1 MLRRQEGYALRKI
14 KEKNYLMPYG
24 QKIADQRKG
33 MVLNETGSFLWNFL
47 EHPKERE
54 EILKAVIQYYEIKE
68 NERSEVEKQIE
79 AFIDQLLTLGV
90 LNEDLRPLYEPLW
103 GNMEIG
109 MLRIG
114 FYGREEF
121 FSEKFKPFLS
131 KDRFENIEE
140 EFSSNHEL
148 ASGQRIE
155 VLYGIP
161 PFSSNGK
168 LLLKNKELEVL
179 DLAGIYELHFPTMKN
194 IQKVYVTKDA
204 GYVRIY
210 CSLEAERAAET
221 EKEIYCENLF
231 HVIRHVFLLYAQK
244 NGYYALHSAS
254 ILYLGQTWLF
264 SGHSGMGK
272 STHTALWHEYA
283 GTPYLN
289 GDLNLIGKRE
299 KGDGYCIYGI
309 PWCGTSGLCTTE
321 TIELGG
327 IILLERDEEDH
338 VEELS
343 PFEQVLRVTQRMISP
358 AWTEQMATG
367 NLEFAEQMA
376 EQTWITQLFCT
387 KNPSAVEVIGKW
399 IDEKNEEIEA

>member
-47 EHPKERE
+47 EQPKERE
-54 EILKAVIQYYEIKE
+54 EILEAVIQYYEIEEKE
-68 NERSEVEKQIE
+68 RGEIEKQIG
-79 AFIDQLLTLGV
+79 AFINQLLTLGV
-90 LNEDLRPLYEPLW
+90 LNEDLKPLQEPFW
-103 GNMEIG
+103 GAMEIG
-109 MLRIG
+109 MLRVG
-114 FYGREEF
+114 LYGREEF
-121 FSEKFKPFLS
+121 FSEKFKPFLKNNS
-131 KDRFENIEE
+131 FENIVGE
-140 EFSSNHEL
+140 SASNHEL
-148 ASGQRIE
+148 ASGQKVE

-161 PFSSNGK
+161 QFYSNGK
-168 LLLKNKELEVL
+168 ILLKNKELEVF

-204 GYVRIY
+204 GYARVY
-210 CSLEAERAAET
+210 CNLEAERADET

-231 HVIRHVFLLYAQK
+231 HMIRHIFLLYAQK

-254 ILYLGQTWLF
+254 ILYRGQAWLF

-272 STHTALWHEYA
+272 STHTALWHEYVD
-283 GTPYLN
+283 TPYLN
-289 GDLNLIGKRE
+289 GDLNLIGKNE
-299 KGDGYCIYGI
+299 TGEGYCIYGI

-321 TIELGG
+321 TIDLGG
-327 IILLERDEEDH
+327 IVLLGRDVEDH

-367 NLEFAEQMA
+367 NLEFVEQMA
-376 EQTWITQLFCT
+376 EKAWITQLFCT
-387 KNPSAVEVIGKW
+387 KNPSAVEVIQKW

>member
-47 EHPKERE
+47 EQPKERE
-54 EILKAVIQYYEIKE
+54 EILEAVIQYYEIKE
-68 NERSEVEKQIE
+68 KERGEIEKQIGV
-79 AFIDQLLTLGV
+79 FIDQLLTLGV
-90 LNEDLRPLYEPLW
+90 LNDDLKPLQEPFW
-103 GNMEIG
+103 GAMEIG

-114 FYGREEF
+114 LYGREEF
-121 FSEKFKPFLS
+121 FSEKFKPFL
-131 KDRFENIEE
+131 KNNRFENIVGE
-140 EFSSNHEL
+140 SASNHEL

-161 PFSSNGK
+161 PIYFNGK

-204 GYVRIY
+204 GYARVY
-210 CSLEAERAAET
+210 CNLEAERADET
-221 EKEIYCENLF
+221 EKEIYRENLF
-231 HVIRHVFLLYAQK
+231 HVIRHIFLLYAQK

-254 ILYLGQTWLF
+254 ILYRGQAWLF

-272 STHTALWHEYA
+272 STHTALWHEYVD
-283 GTPYLN
+283 TPYLN
-289 GDLNLIGKRE
+289 GDLNLIGKSE
-299 KGDGYCIYGI
+299 EGEGYCIYGI

-321 TIELGG
+321 TIDLGG
-327 IILLERDEEDH
+327 IVLLGRDAEDH

-376 EQTWITQLFCT
+376 EQTWVTQLFCT
-387 KNPSAVEVIGKW
+387 KDPSAVEVIRKW

>member
-68 NERSEVEKQIE
+68 KERGEIEKQIG

-90 LNEDLRPLYEPLW
+90 LNDDLKPLQEPFW
-103 GNMEIG
+103 GTMEIG

-114 FYGREEF
+114 LYGREEF
-121 FSEKFKPFLS
+121 FSEKFKPFL
-131 KDRFENIEE
+131 KNNKFENIVGE
-140 EFSSNHEL
+140 SASNHEQV
-148 ASGQRIE
+148 SEQRVE

-161 PFSSNGK
+161 SFYSNGK
-168 LLLKNKELEVL
+168 ILLKNKELEVF
-179 DLAGIYELHFPTMKN
+179 DLSGIYELHFPTMKN

-204 GYVRIY
+204 EYARIY
-210 CSLEAERAAET
+210 CKLEAERADET
-221 EKEIYCENLF
+221 EKEIYRENLF
-231 HVIRHVFLLYAQK
+231 HVIRHIFLLYAQK

-254 ILYLGQTWLF
+254 ILYRGQAWLF

-272 STHTALWHEYA
+272 STHTALWHEYVD
-283 GTPYLN
+283 TPYLN
-289 GDLNLIGKRE
+289 GDLNLIGKNE
-299 KGDGYCIYGI
+299 TGEGYCIYGI

-327 IILLERDEEDH
+327 IVLLGRDVEDH

-376 EQTWITQLFCT
+376 EQTWVTQLFCT
-387 KNPSAVEVIGKW
+387 KDPSAVEVIRKW